1 MKVSTRGRYGLRAMA
16 ELAMA
21 RDIESCVSLKSIAE
35 RQGIS
40 EHYLEQLFLP
50 LKKAE
55 LVASVRGAQGGY
67 RLARV
72 ADSISV
78 GEILR
83 ALEGSLAPVD
93 CIAEDGEGTCG
104 NANCETCMTKQV
116 WGQIYDSLNTVVD
129 GISLADLVKNGKAG
143 EGAI

>member
-16 ELAMA
+16 ELAMSEDSSA
-21 RDIESCVSLKSIAE
+21 CVSLKSVAE

-50 LKKAE
+50 LKKTK
-55 LVASVRGAQGGY
+55 LVVSARGAQGGY
-67 RLARV
+67 RLAR
-72 ADSISV
+72 AAGSISV

-93 CIAEDGEGTCG
+93 CICEDGEVTCG
-104 NANCETCMTKQV
+104 NSNCENCMTKQV
-116 WGQIYDSLNTVVD
+116 WGQIYDSLNNVVD
-129 GISLADLVKNGKAG
+129 GITLADLVKNGK